1 MRFRYFLFDL
11 DGTLTDPKEG
21 INKSVQYALGH
32 FGVEEPDLERLTCFI
47 GPPLVDSF
55 MEFYGFDRETALL
68 AQDKYR
74 ERFAV
79 QGIWEN
85 RVLPG
90 VPEMLRRLREAGGR
104 IALATSKPEVFA
116 VQILERF
123 GLAPYFDQ
131 AVGSGLDGSLGTK
144 AQVVEEALRRLAVP
158 PEERK
163 RAVMVGDRKHDIAGA
178 KACGISSLGVS
189 FGYGEPGEL
198 QAAGADITVE
208 TVEELERFL
217 LENVE

>member
-1 MRFRYFLFDL
+1 M
-11 DGTLTDPKEG
+11 
-21 INKSVQYALGH
+21 
-32 FGVEEPDLERLTCFI
+32 
-47 GPPLVDSF
+47 
-55 MEFYGFDRETALL
+55 
-68 AQDKYR
+68 
-74 ERFAV
+74 
-79 QGIWEN
+79 N
-85 RVLPG
+85 R
-90 VPEMLRRLREAGGR
+90 R
-104 IALATSKPEVFA
+104 
-116 VQILERF
+116 
-123 GLAPYFDQ
+123 
-131 AVGSGLDGSLGTK
+131 
-144 AQVVEEALRRLAVP
+144 ALRRLAVP